1 MKLFFEYIKPKLFFC
16 LAFLLFCGI
25 FTLAFFLYELP
36 LRAVLYPA
44 GVCLLFGICFV
55 SVGLRRFAKKH
66 KELSAFAGRDFSEL
80 CALPPAKNPIEED
93 YEKIILSLKD
103 KIEEITAR
111 DDLRFNNTVEYYTLW
126 AHQIKTPIAAMKLAL
141 EGEDSALS
149 RRLCSEL
156 FRIERYVEMVMTFLR
171 LESESTDYVFSPH
184 DLDGLIKKSVKSF
197 SAEFIDKKLS
207 LAFTPTKMQVVTDEK
222 WLCFVLEQLLSNAV
236 KYTKKGGVK
245 IYAKDDSLF
254 VEDSGIGIAPEDLPR
269 IFERGYTGVT
279 GRSERHS
286 SGIGLFLC
294 GKICKNLGIDISA
307 VSEVSKGTVFKLKF
321 AKKLLKDE

>member
-1 MKLFFEYIKPKLFFC
+1 
-16 LAFLLFCGI
+16 
-25 FTLAFFLYELP
+25 
-36 LRAVLYPA
+36 
-44 GVCLLFGICFV
+44 
-55 SVGLRRFAKKH
+55 
-66 KELSAFAGRDFSEL
+66 
-80 CALPPAKNPIEED
+80 
-93 YEKIILSLKD
+93 
-103 KIEEITAR
+103 
-111 DDLRFNNTVEYYTLW
+111 
-126 AHQIKTPIAAMKLAL
+126 
-141 EGEDSALS
+141 
-149 RRLCSEL
+149 
-156 FRIERYVEMVMTFLR
+156 
-171 LESESTDYVFSPH
+171 
-184 DLDGLIKKSVKSF
+184 
-197 SAEFIDKKLS
+197 
-207 LAFTPTKMQVVTDEK
+207 MQVVTDEK

>member
-1 MKLFFEYIKPKLFFC
+1 MKLFFEYIKSKLFFC

-55 SVGLRRFAKKH
+55 FVGFRRFAKKH

-126 AHQIKTPIAAMKLAL
+126 AHQIKTPIAAMK
-141 EGEDSALS
+141 G
-149 RRLCSEL
+149 R
-156 FRIERYVEMVMTFLR
+156 
-171 LESESTDYVFSPH
+171 
-184 DLDGLIKKSVKSF
+184 KSSKCN
-197 SAEFIDKKLS
+197 
-207 LAFTPTKMQVVTDEK
+207 T
-222 WLCFVLEQLLSNAV
+222 
-236 KYTKKGGVK
+236 
-245 IYAKDDSLF
+245 
-254 VEDSGIGIAPEDLPR
+254 
-269 IFERGYTGVT
+269 
-279 GRSERHS
+279 
-286 SGIGLFLC
+286 IGLQ
-294 GKICKNLGIDISA
+294 KPQPEISNRDIFW
-307 VSEVSKGTVFKLKF
+307 G
-321 AKKLLKDE
+321 DG